1 MSLAKKLNLGDE
13 EKILEIIR
21 ATALVVW
28 WKYFF
33 GLLILGV
40 TSFFLF
46 WLVAQGV
53 WGYVALVIAYLIGLI
68 IIFRTWFFHHLNY
81 LAVTTGRIIDVDR
94 PKISEET
101 ISTVSYPDIQDI
113 YVRKKGFFSNIF
125 NYGSVMVETKNQKFI
140 LEIKN
145 ARLPRR
151 LANWLMEVR
160 DNYYKKQKL
169 TDQQA
174 VVNDFLQVMPKLLP
188 KDLQNIYLKIE
199 EQIKKTNNQESE

>member
-1 MSLAKKLNLGDE
+1 MSLAKKLNLGAE
-13 EKILEIIR
+13 EEILEIIR

-53 WGYVALVIAYLIGLI
+53 WGYIMLGVAYLIGLI
-68 IIFRTWFFHHLNY
+68 IIFRTWFFHHFNY
-81 LAVTTGRIIDVDR
+81 LAVTTERIIDVDR

-101 ISTVSYPDIQDI
+101 ISAVSYPDIQDI
-113 YVRKKGFFSNIF
+113 YVRKKGFFSNIL
-125 NYGSVMVETKNQKFI
+125 NYGSVVIETKNQKFI
-140 LEIKN
+140 LEIKD

-151 LANWLMEVR
+151 LVNWLLEVR
-160 DNYYKKQKL
+160 DSYYKKQRL
-169 TDQQA
+169 SNQQE
-174 VVNDFLQVMPKLLP
+174 VVNDFLQIIPKLAG
-188 KDLQNIYLKIE
+188 KDLRNVYLTIE
-199 EQIKKTNNQESE
+199 EQIKKINNQESE